1 MMQRVCGTRVAPVVL
16 TAIIVPEL
24 VLPRGELD
32 VSPWA
37 TRDCWPA

>member
-1 MMQRVCGTRVAPVVL
+1 VPPVVL

-32 VSPWA
+32 VSLWA
-37 TRDCWPA
+37 TRDGSPV